1 MRRIIF
7 TVTLLLCLLYLR
19 VYAASP
25 KLTVEIP
32 DRGVLIGNQYHV
44 TVSIS
49 DNPGFASLQLELFYN
64 DQTMKCVKVIPG
76 EVIKSMMTSTNP
88 CAAGDVKSALLSAAG
103 SSDTTANGTL
113 ATFVF
118 EKPKNG
124 DPAFNFRLSEIRT
137 SRGSKVQC
145 EAVVNNK
152 YGSLAELPDEP
163 SQVTPPQTE
172 DNPNKPGQG
181 SVTPPNTGQIPTN
194 PTFPTFPGIP
204 SVPTLP
210 SIPQGNSNNN
220 ITTDLPEIHVQ
231 IIPDGTRSDDIG
243 EIVEQDKQDDSKTDD
258 KHNTYESLPDAFSDT
273 PLGKA
278 AKFTDVTQSHW
289 AKTYI
294 DEATAR
300 GVISG
305 YPDGTFLPD
314 KEMNRAE
321 FATMLWNMAGKPKTR
336 ANLPFADV
344 TIGDWYYNQIAWAYE
359 NGYIA
364 GVTEKEFRPMAL
376 VTREQAMTI
385 LYRYASNPDAGYAM
399 IGYTDVADISSYA
412 VHAMNWAVDAGIISG
427 VDQMRL
433 APKANATRAQ
443 LSTIIVRYIHY
454 IQNYQ
459 QGE

>member
-1 MRRIIF
+1 
-7 TVTLLLCLLYLR
+7 
-19 VYAASP
+19 
-25 KLTVEIP
+25 
-32 DRGVLIGNQYHV
+32 
-44 TVSIS
+44 VSIS

-103 SSDTTANGTL
+103 TSDTAGNGTL

-124 DPAFNFRLSEIRT
+124 DPAFSFRLTEIRT
-137 SRGSKVQC
+137 SRGVRVQC
-145 EAVVNNK
+145 ETAVNNK
-152 YGSLAELPDEP
+152 YGDLTELPDEP
-163 SQVTPPQTE
+163 SSGTPPQTE

-181 SVTPPNTGQIPTN
+181 STTPPNSGQTSA
-194 PTFPTFPGIP
+194 FPTFPGT
-204 SVPTLP
+204 SYYPTLP
-210 SIPQGNSNNN
+210 SVPQGNNGGNAV
-220 ITTDLPEIHVQ
+220 TELPDTHVQ
-231 IIPDGTRSDDIG
+231 IDTDSVISDDT
-243 EIVEQDKQDDSKTDD
+243 VVHDSKKDTGASDKESSDD
-258 KHNTYESLPDAFSDT
+258 SLPDAFSDT

-321 FATMLWNMAGKPKTR
+321 FATLLWNMAGKPKTR

-344 TIGDWYYNQIAWAYE
+344 TVGDWYYNQIAWAYE